1 MFYLFI
7 FIFLFIFILGSANVI
22 GDFTGSCSLLQSNSR
37 ALSILNICFGLKKLF
52 FLVSMA
58 KKLIPCKRND
68 FAPLT
73 FQLKKWRGR
82 QVLKKSKHMHAV
94 LTKMSLCLSRGP
106 SKFWCKTSHE
116 TPNYSVYVYTLD
128 CMYVCMYTL
137 YTLYTVCMYVCIHYI
152 LYVCTYMPVERFL
165 VRTPHSAA
173 MEEFIAEAAHWF
185 YGQ

>member
-1 MFYLFI
+1 MFWFEKTI
-7 FIFLFIFILGSANVI
+7 FSGLYGQKINTLYEKWFRAIGVSAQKMARTAS
-22 GDFTGSCSLLQSNSR
+22 F
-37 ALSILNICFGLKKLF
+37 KK
-52 FLVSMA
+52 
-58 KKLIPCKRND
+58 I
-68 FAPLT
+68 
-73 FQLKKWRGR
+73 
-82 QVLKKSKHMHAV
+82 KKSKHMHAV
-94 LTKMSLCLSRGP
+94 LTKMSLITRGP

-173 MEEFIAEAAHWF
+173 MEEFIAEAAYWF